1 MICKNI
7 YALVIGCACLSATA
21 TAATAWK
28 TLGLNGNV
36 MTYSRLKKGA
46 NGLELTHKYTFDKNG
61 LLVNVEDKTKGENI
75 SYKYNAEG
83 EEVLRIITDA
93 EGLLKDSAVTTY
105 NYNKKKKHITTKFY
119 DETKKLVKADDKWFD
134 QDKRMIKHREI
145 VIGQEGILHGYHYAD
160 DGEKE
165 IITRFYDDEPD
176 GSLEKTY
183 DAKHNFVLE
192 VNLDEKRR
200 PISRTTRT
208 FNKKGIK
215 TGEMVEMFCLAVFN
229 GKTTRQYDKKGLLV
243 KEEIFDKN
251 NQLKIGRSL
260 VYDKKGH
267 LLEENYTDGR
277 KTTYAY
283 DKEGHLTEKTDNSA
297 DGKAHIQQFSYD
309 SLGNMTRHT
318 NGNEE
323 TEFQYVYF
331 ITEKSK

>member
-1 MICKNI
+1 
-7 YALVIGCACLSATA
+7 
-21 TAATAWK
+21 
-28 TLGLNGNV
+28 
-36 MTYSRLKKGA
+36 
-46 NGLELTHKYTFDKNG
+46 
-61 LLVNVEDKTKGENI
+61 
-75 SYKYNAEG
+75 
-83 EEVLRIITDA
+83 
-93 EGLLKDSAVTTY
+93 
-105 NYNKKKKHITTKFY
+105 
-119 DETKKLVKADDKWFD
+119 
-134 QDKRMIKHREI
+134 
-145 VIGQEGILHGYHYAD
+145 
-160 DGEKE
+160 
-165 IITRFYDDEPD
+165 
-176 GSLEKTY
+176 
-183 DAKHNFVLE
+183 
-192 VNLDEKRR
+192 
-200 PISRTTRT
+200 
-208 FNKKGIK
+208 
-215 TGEMVEMFCLAVFN
+215 MVEMYCLAVFN

>member
-21 TAATAWK
+21 TATTAWE

-61 LLVNVEDKTKGENI
+61 LLVNVEDKIKGENI

-83 EEVLRIITDA
+83 EEVLRITTNA

-119 DETKKLVKADDKWFD
+119 DETKKFVKADDKWFD
-134 QDKRMIKHREI
+134 DDKRMIKHREI
-145 VIGQEGILHGYHYAD
+145 TIGQEGILHGYHYGD

-192 VNLDEKRR
+192 VDLDEKKR
-200 PISRTTRT
+200 PISRTSRT

-215 TGEMVEMFCLAVFN
+215 TSETVETFCLAVFN
-229 GKTTRQYDKKGLLV
+229 GKTTRQYDKKGRLV
-243 KEEIFDKN
+243 KEDIFDKN
-251 NQLKIGRSL
+251 NQLKIGRSM
-260 VYDKKGH
+260 VYDKKGL

-283 DKEGHLTEKTDNSA
+283 DKAGNLTERRDYSNGAETNV
-297 DGKAHIQQFSYD
+297 QQFTYD
-309 SLGNMTRHT
+309 QYNNMTRHT

-323 TEFQYVYF
+323 TDFQYVYF